1 MAKKPANLIYGVND
15 KPGWP
20 ASFLLGLQHTCVQSI
35 SFILPVVIIG
45 VMGGTAEQARN
56 LICMA
61 MIASGVATILQGLNK
76 GPVGSGYL
84 CPLVNG
90 PAFLSASLLA
100 VKTGGLSLVFG
111 MTAVGA
117 VFEALF
123 SRIITRMRAFFPS
136 EVTGTVVTMV
146 GIEIIAIA
154 VPRFCG
160 VDSTH
165 AQASVRAV
173 LVATITF
180 LCMAGFTVWG
190 RGSLRL
196 YAVLLGLLF
205 GYIAAFLLGV
215 LTREHALEIWR
226 TPWFTAPR
234 FGEYGMTF
242 NTALLVPFVVAT
254 LSSALKTMGDLTTC
268 QKIND
273 AEWRR
278 PDMKVIS
285 RGVLACAIGN
295 LVSGALGALGQSVS
309 SSNIGLSIG
318 NGATSRRIAY
328 TNGMVLILLAFVPKL
343 ASFFVIMPTPIMGAS
358 LIFAVSF
365 MIVAGIQI
373 LTSRMLDAR
382 KTFVIG
388 TSIIFGLS
396 VDLVPSL
403 YQQVHP
409 WLKPLFSSSLSVS
422 AISAVILN
430 LLFRIGIG
438 KHKSI
443 ELQPG
448 TDSSAKIFSFMEKQ
462 GGLWGARREVIYN
475 AMSAMN
481 EFMEAIALGER
492 MAKPIVMDVGFDEFN
507 LDVTIRYEGAALEFP
522 TTRPDKQQL
531 RTEPGAVTRL
541 AGYLVRQYADKLT
554 ATAQGAM
561 NQVVLHFDH

>member
-1 MAKKPANLIYGVND
+1 MAKKPANLIYGVDD

-56 LICMA
+56 LIAMA
-61 MIASGVATILQGLNK
+61 MIASGVATILQGVNR

-90 PAFLSASLLA
+90 PAFLSASLMA

-111 MTAVGA
+111 MTVIGGL
-117 VFEALF
+117 FEAFF
-123 SRIITRMRAFFPS
+123 SRVVTRMRAFFPS

-165 AQASVRAV
+165 TQTSIRAI
-173 LVATITF
+173 LVAAITF

-196 YAVLLGLLF
+196 YAVLLGLLI
-205 GYIAAFLLGV
+205 GYVAAFLLGI
-215 LTREHALEIWR
+215 LTKDNLLEMWR
-226 TPWFTAPR
+226 TPWFKSPR
-234 FGEYGMTF
+234 FCEYGMTF
-242 NTALLVPFVVAT
+242 NAALLVPFIVAT

-285 RGVLACAIGN
+285 RGVLACSIGN
-295 LVSGALGALGQSVS
+295 LVSGSLGALGQSVS

-403 YQQVHP
+403 YQQAHP

-438 KHKSI
+438 KHKGI

>member
-1 MAKKPANLIYGVND
+1 MPKKPANLIYGVDD
-15 KPGWP
+15 KPGWG

-35 SFILPVVIIG
+35 AFIFPVVIIG

-90 PAFLSASLLA
+90 PAFLSASLMA

-123 SRIITRMRAFFPS
+123 SRVITRMRAFFPS

-165 AQASVRAV
+165 AAPSARAI

-190 RGSLRL
+190 RGALRL
-196 YAVLLGLLF
+196 YSVLLGLVI

-215 LTREHALEIWR
+215 LTREHAMEILR
-226 TPWFTAPR
+226 TPWFTHPR

-242 NTALLVPFVVAT
+242 KAALVVPFVVAT

-273 AEWRR
+273 TDWRR

-285 RGVLACAIGN
+285 RGVLACAVGN
-295 LVSGALGALGQSVS
+295 LVSGVLGALGQSVS

-328 TNGMVLILLAFVPKL
+328 TNGLILILLAFVPKL

-388 TSIIFGLS
+388 TSIVFGLS
-396 VDLVPSL
+396 VDLVPQL

-409 WLKPLFSSSLSVS
+409 WLKPLFSSSLSVA
-422 AISAVILN
+422 AISAVVLN

-438 KHKSI
+438 KHKVL
-443 ELQPG
+443 ELKPA
-448 TDSSAKIFSFMEKQ
+448 TDSSVNIFTFMERQ
-462 GGLWGARREVIYN
+462 GGLWGARRDVIYS
-475 AMSAMN
+475 AISAMN
-481 EFMEAIALGER
+481 EFMEAVALGDR
-492 MAKPIVMDVGFDEFN
+492 VSNPMVMDVGFDEFN
-507 LDVTIRYEGAALEFP
+507 LDVTIRYEGQPLEFP
-522 TTRPDKQQL
+522 GVRPDKRQL

-541 AGYLVRQYADKLT
+541 AGFLVRQYADKLT
-554 ATAQGAM
+554 ATSQGAV